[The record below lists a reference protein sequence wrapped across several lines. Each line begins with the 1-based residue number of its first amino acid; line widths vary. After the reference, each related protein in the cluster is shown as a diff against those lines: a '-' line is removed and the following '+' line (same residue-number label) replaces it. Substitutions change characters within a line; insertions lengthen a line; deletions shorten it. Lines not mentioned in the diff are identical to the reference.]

1 MGKHAA
7 NISTWSIGSENK
19 MFESCS
25 APSTRW
31 EEASCSF
38 QSSAKTIQ
46 TAPVLQTQ
54 QSVTAVLVGMEAQAF
69 QASMIP
75 LKSAAFKAAPPIKP
89 PSTSTFEKISLALE
103 GLQLPP

>member
-1 MGKHAA
+1 MPQTFHPGPLVRETECLKAAAPHPHVGKKHPAA
-7 NISTWSIGSENK
+7 FNH
-19 MFESCS
+19 
-25 APSTRW
+25 
-31 EEASCSF
+31 
-38 QSSAKTIQ
+38 QQKTIQ

-54 QSVTAVLVGMEAQAF
+54 QPVTAVLVGMKAQAF